1 MAQSNYDVFRDCLA
15 STFAQHREAA
25 IGHEK
30 QPRRRA
36 KKTKLHN
43 KTTQPESDD
52 KLSVQN
58 NDDELTEFID
68 YVASELF
75 DALPDDLQ
83 HLEYRT
89 WRDSPDLQ
97 EQFSLP
103 LTDESIDCLNLPP
116 SISDTLCTYG
126 LIASDPT
133 LPSLLPSSATVFLLP
148 AFTTYLEYVTRPPPA
163 SVATRKDACEICER
177 FWVPLT
183 YHHLIPRFVHDK
195 AVKRGWHKP
204 EDLGNVAWLC
214 SPCHSFVHRFATH
227 EDLARYYHTVELLLE
242 QDEVQKWVS
251 WAGRLRWKAG
261 KNANRT
267 K

>member
-1 MAQSNYDVFRDCLA
+1 MDQPNYAVFRDCLA
-15 STFAQHREAA
+15 STFAQHRDAA

-36 KKTKLHN
+36 KETLQLDN
-43 KTTQPESDD
+43 ASILASQT
-52 KLSVQN
+52 

-68 YVASELF
+68 YLAAEIF

-83 HLEYRT
+83 QLEYRT
-89 WRDSPDLQ
+89 WRDSLELQ

-103 LTDESIDCLNLPP
+103 LTDESIDSINLPP
-116 SISDTLCTYG
+116 SISDTLSAYR
-126 LIASDPT
+126 LIAPDPT
-133 LPSLLPSSATVFLLP
+133 LPSPLPSSATVFLLP
-148 AFTTYLEYVTRPPPA
+148 AVSAYLEYVTAPPPA
-163 SVATRKDACEICER
+163 SVATRTDACEICDR
-177 FWVPLT
+177 SWVPLT

-214 SPCHSFVHRFATH
+214 SPCHSFVHRFGTH
-227 EDLARYYHTVELLLE
+227 EDLARHYYTVELLLE
-242 QDEVQKWVS
+242 QDEVQKWAL
-251 WAGRLRWKAG
+251 WAAKLRWKAG
-261 KNANRT
+261 KNASRR